1 MYQFIIS
8 EQYATSLWNPWRR
21 DASNTLLTKG
31 RAVEVYQNLSF
42 LKVPFQDQ
50 DLRTTASSVITA
62 IEVVSQSR
70 SHFANFLLRTCCK
83 SDNDTT
89 KQSKHNANSN
99 SAQLQFANNIAELLF
114 AHFPHS
120 PPFARCHLLIALNKN
135 NKTSTTKLQGDHNF
149 ALFTTV
155 VGVAVVARSNIE
167 CIFIC
172 WEWAAM
178 YVSERQTEKESGQL
192 RVRTTTIMGFV
203 AARITAAGA

>member
-1 MYQFIIS
+1 MLKRSFIPTGVGRNTFRKAK
-8 EQYATSLWNPWRR
+8 QKNLKTSTNLSFRNNMQQVFGIP
-21 DASNTLLTKG
+21 DEGTPVIHC

-50 DLRTTASSVITA
+50 DLRTTASNVKTA

-114 AHFPHS
+114 AHFPPLPS
-120 PPFARCHLLIALNKN
+120 LSSLPPSYRTEQKQQDIN
-135 NKTSTTKLQGDHNF
+135 NKTS
-149 ALFTTV
+149 
-155 VGVAVVARSNIE
+155 R
-167 CIFIC
+167 
-172 WEWAAM
+172 
-178 YVSERQTEKESGQL
+178 
-192 RVRTTTIMGFV
+192 
-203 AARITAAGA
+203 